1 VFSVVNLMHMAFP
14 QNSAARSA
22 TRRLKE
28 IGGKFVFPVCMKESN
43 KELPDQDK
51 PVAAMNR
58 PADGE
63 ISPTSRPTTRE
74 AQTIKGMEEPRREA
88 AFAFRLTGLSRRG
101 GSEDQKNGGDGG
113 SAAEA
118 TKAGRNGRVAII

>member
-1 VFSVVNLMHMAFP
+1 MKEN
-14 QNSAARSA
+14 
-22 TRRLKE
+22 LKE
-28 IGGKFVFPVCMKESN
+28 PAE
-43 KELPDQDK
+43 QDN
-51 PVAAMNR
+51 PMGRMNR
-58 PADGE
+58 RADE
-63 ISPTSRPTTRE
+63 FFATNRPTTPE
-74 AQTIKGMEEPRREA
+74 AQANRAMEEPRREA